1 MDLLHWKCKVKIIKM
16 TNIEVGILRI
26 LIKDF
31 HIDLLQS
38 QEKNYR
44 LYMEE
49 NKRNKDK
56 ILENL
61 EKEINEKWP
70 YI

>member
-1 MDLLHWKCKVKIIKM
+1 MDLLHWKCKFKIIKK
-16 TNIEVGILRI
+16 TNIEVSILRI
-26 LIKDF
+26 LIKNF

>member
-1 MDLLHWKCKVKIIKM
+1 M
-16 TNIEVGILRI
+16 TNIEVSILRI

-38 QEKNYR
+38 QEKNYSV
-44 LYMEE
+44 YMEE

-56 ILENL
+56 ILKNL

-70 YI
+70 DI